1 MLIPIDITQRV
12 MMMVIA
18 VPSLH
23 RVVDSLRGDHVC
35 ELNPLDANDEGG
47 AVSFRDFIT
56 DTTRI
61 LA

>member
-1 MLIPIDITQRV
+1 MHLHIGSRLISSIGHIKLILT
-12 MMMVIA
+12 
-18 VPSLH
+18 
-23 RVVDSLRGDHVC
+23 DSLRGDHVC

-56 DTTRI
+56 DTTCI